1 MKGAIEMP
9 MYTVK
14 GLHKSYGGV
23 KALDGV
29 DFEIHQGEVHALL
42 GANGAG
48 KSTLIKVLVGGTE
61 PDEGTL
67 TLEGEPVAFANSR
80 EAADHGVA
88 IVSQELT
95 LFPHLDVL
103 QNLFLGREPLAA
115 GVALD
120 RRAMRRE
127 AKPVLATIGLDV
139 DLNRKLAELRLGEQ
153 QLVEVARALLNQ
165 PKILVLDEPT
175 SALQAAETERLL
187 NVVRGLRDRGVAVV
201 YVSHFLEDVF
211 AVADRITVLRSGRVV
226 VARRPREEMTIQGT
240 VQEMLGEEG
249 ARETRAENASA
260 FEDAQAAA
268 GPLVLDGVAVTGM
281 LQPFDLTV
289 EPGEVVGLAGLEGS
303 GAHAVLDLIFGR
315 LRPSEGTVTLPGG
328 QGRPRTMNAA
338 VTAGVAYVPADR
350 KRLGLILNS
359 SITENIA
366 SVKGGPLRRMGV
378 VQRRG
383 NMRRRAEHWRRE
395 LNIVTPSTALPA
407 GSLSGGNQQKV
418 VFAKWLEAEPS
429 LVLLDDPSRGV
440 DMGAK
445 EDMHAIIAQM
455 AASRKV
461 VLYTSSDLEEMAKV
475 CDRVVVFFAGRAVG
489 ELVSEN
495 LSEHGLLESINVG
508 AVGVGA

>member
-1 MKGAIEMP
+1 

-23 KALDGV
+23 RALDGV

-48 KSTLIKVLVGGTE
+48 KSTLIKILVGGTR
-61 PDEGTL
+61 PDGGEL
-67 TLEGEPVAFANSR
+67 RLEGEPVAFANSR
-80 EAADHGVA
+80 QAARHGVA

-103 QNLFLGREPLAA
+103 ENLFLGREPLAG

-120 RRAMRRE
+120 RREMRRQ
-127 AKPVLATIGLDV
+127 ARPVLEAIGLDV
-139 DLNRKLAELRLGEQ
+139 DLGRSVASLRLGEQ
-153 QLVEVARALLNQ
+153 QLVEVARALLNE

-175 SALQAAETERLL
+175 SALQQAETERLL
-187 NVVRGLRDRGVAVV
+187 DVVRGLRDRGVAVV
-201 YVSHFLEDVF
+201 YVSHYLEDVF

-226 VARRPREEMTIQGT
+226 VARRPRAEMTISDT
-240 VQEMLGEEG
+240 VQEMLGEAG
-249 ARETRAENASA
+249 AREERATDASA
-260 FEDAQAAA
+260 FEDAVAAEA
-268 GPLVLDGVAVTGM
+268 PLVLEGVAVDGM
-281 LQPFDLTV
+281 LEPFDLTAR
-289 EPGEVVGLAGLEGS
+289 PGEVVGLAGLEGS
-303 GAHAVLDLIFGR
+303 GAHAVLDVIFGR
-315 LRPSEGTVTLPGG
+315 LRPSVGTVRLPGG
-328 QGRPRTMNAA
+328 QGRPRTMNRA
-338 VTAGVAYVPADR
+338 VAAGVAYVPADR
-350 KRLGLILNS
+350 KRLGLMLDS
-359 SITENIA
+359 SIVENVA

-383 NMRRRAEHWRRE
+383 RMRRRAEHWQRE
-395 LNIVTPSTALPA
+395 LNIVAASMALPA

-429 LVLLDDPSRGV
+429 VVLLDDPSRGV

-461 VLYTSSDLEEMAKV
+461 VLYTSSDLEEMAIV
-475 CDRVVVFFAGRAVG
+475 CDRVVVFFGGAAVG
-489 ELVSEN
+489 ELASEK

-508 AVGVGA
+508 AVGLAG

>member
-1 MKGAIEMP
+1 MP

-14 GLHKSYGGV
+14 NLHKSYGGV

-48 KSTLIKVLVGGTE
+48 KSTLIKVLVGGTR
-61 PDEGTL
+61 PDDGAALE
-67 TLEGEPVAFANSR
+67 LEGEPVAFSNSR
-80 EAADHGVA
+80 EAADRGVA

-120 RRAMRRE
+120 RRAMRRL
-127 AKPVLATIGLDV
+127 AKPVLETIGLDV
-139 DLNRKLAELRLGEQ
+139 DLSRPLATLRLGEQ
-153 QLVEVARALLNQ
+153 QLVEIARALLEE

-187 NVVRGLRDRGVAVV
+187 GVVRGLRDRGVAVV

-240 VQEMLGEEG
+240 VVEMLGEAG
-249 ARETRAENASA
+249 AREKHITDATP
-260 FEDAQAAA
+260 FEEAAAA
-268 GPLVLDGVAVTGM
+268 GAPLVLDGIAVEGI
-281 LQPFDLTV
+281 LEPFDLTA

-303 GAHAVLDLIFGR
+303 GAHAVLDVIFGR
-315 LRPSEGTVTLPGG
+315 LRPSEGTISLPGG
-328 QGRPRTMNAA
+328 GRRPRTMNRAVAA
-338 VTAGVAYVPADR
+338 GIAYVPADR
-350 KRLGLILNS
+350 KRLGLMLSNS
-359 SITENIA
+359 IAENVS
-366 SVKGGPLRRMGV
+366 SVKGGPLRRMGLV
-378 VQRRG
+378 LRRSQ
-383 NMRRRAEHWRRE
+383 MRRRAEHWREE
-395 LNIVTPSTALPA
+395 LNIVTASTALPA

-429 LVLLDDPSRGV
+429 VVLLDDPSRGV

-475 CDRVVVFFAGRAVG
+475 CDRVIVFFAGRAVG
-489 ELVSEN
+489 ELASEE

-508 AVGVGA
+508 AAAVSN

>member
-1 MKGAIEMP
+1 

-14 GLHKSYGGV
+14 DLHKSYGGV

-48 KSTLIKVLVGGTE
+48 KSTLIKVLVGGTT
-61 PDEGTL
+61 PDEGATL
-67 TLEGEPVAFANSR
+67 VLEGEPVAFSNSR
-80 EAADHGVA
+80 EAADRGVA

-103 QNLFLGREPLAA
+103 SNLFLGREPLAA

-120 RRAMRRE
+120 RRAMRRQ
-127 AKPVLATIGLDV
+127 AKPVLEAIGLDV
-139 DLNRKLAELRLGEQ
+139 DLGRSVDSLRLGEQ
-153 QLVEVARALLNQ
+153 QLVEVARALLNE
-165 PKILVLDEPT
+165 PKILILDEPT

-187 NVVRGLRDRGVAVV
+187 KVVRGLRDRGVAVV

-226 VARRPREEMTIQGT
+226 VARRPREGMTIQGT
-240 VQEMLGEEG
+240 VTEMLGEAM
-249 ARETRAENASA
+249 AREKHIGGAAP
-260 FEDAQAAA
+260 FEEAAA
-268 GPLVLDGVAVTGM
+268 APSPLVLDGVAVEGI
-281 LQPFDLTV
+281 LQPLDLTAK
-289 EPGEVVGLAGLEGS
+289 PGEVVGLAGLEGS
-303 GAHAVLDLIFGR
+303 GARAVLDVIFGR
-315 LRPSEGTVTLPGG
+315 LRPSQGTVTLPGG
-328 QGRPRTMNAA
+328 GRRPRTMNRAVAA
-338 VTAGVAYVPADR
+338 GIAYVPADR
-350 KRLGLILNS
+350 KRLGLMLGNS
-359 SITENIA
+359 IAENIG
-366 SVKGGPLRRMGV
+366 SVKSGPLRRMGV
-378 VQRRG
+378 VTRRG
-383 NMRRRAEHWRRE
+383 AMRRRAEHWREE
-395 LNIVTPSTALPA
+395 LKIVTASVNLPA

-429 LVLLDDPSRGV
+429 VVLLDDPSRGV

-475 CDRVVVFFAGRAVG
+475 CDRVIVFFAGRAVG
-489 ELVSEN
+489 EVSSDA

-508 AVGVGA
+508 SVAAAN

>member
-1 MKGAIEMP
+1 MP

-14 GLHKSYGGV
+14 NLHKSYGGV

-29 DFEIHQGEVHALL
+29 DFEIHPGEVHALL

-48 KSTLIKVLVGGTE
+48 KSTLIKIMVGGTTA
-61 PDEGTL
+61 DEGDL
-67 TLEGEPVAFANSR
+67 RLEGEPVAFANSR

-103 QNLFLGREPLAA
+103 QNLFLGREPLSA

-120 RRAMRRE
+120 RRAMRRQ
-127 AKPVLATIGLDV
+127 AAPVLDAIGLDV
-139 DLNRKLAELRLGEQ
+139 DLNRPLEQLRLGEQ
-153 QLVEVARALLNQ
+153 QLVEVARALLND

-211 AVADRITVLRSGRVV
+211 AVADRITVFRSGRVV
-226 VARRPREEMTIQGT
+226 VARRPRAEMTIQGT
-240 VQEMLGEEG
+240 VIEMLGEAG
-249 ARETRAENASA
+249 AREARSHDASG
-260 FEDAQAAA
+260 FEDSAAAA
-268 GPLVLDGVAVTGM
+268 GPLTFEGVAVEGI
-281 LQPFDLTV
+281 LEPLDLTAK
-289 EPGEVVGLAGLEGS
+289 PGEVVGLAGLEGS
-303 GAHAVLDLIFGR
+303 GARAVLDVIFGR
-315 LRPSEGTVTLPGG
+315 LRPSQGTVTLPNGA
-328 QGRPRTMNAA
+328 GRPRTMNRA
-338 VTAGVAYVPADR
+338 VAAGVAYVPADR
-350 KRLGLILNS
+350 KRLGLMLDS
-359 SITENIA
+359 SITENIS
-366 SVKGGPLRRMGV
+366 SVKSGPLRRMGI

-383 NMRRRAEHWRRE
+383 RMRRRAEHWRQE
-395 LNIVTPSTALPA
+395 LNIVTPSTSMAA

-429 LVLLDDPSRGV
+429 VVLLDDPSRGV

-455 AASRKV
+455 AASQKV

-475 CDRVVVFFAGRAVG
+475 CDRVIVFFAGRAVG
-489 ELVSEN
+489 ELVSDG

-508 AVGVGA
+508 AATVGA